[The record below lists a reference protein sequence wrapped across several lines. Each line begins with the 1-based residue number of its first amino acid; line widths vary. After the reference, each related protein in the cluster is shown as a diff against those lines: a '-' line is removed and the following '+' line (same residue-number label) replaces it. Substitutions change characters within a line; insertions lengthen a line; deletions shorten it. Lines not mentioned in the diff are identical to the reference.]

1 MISELG
7 SNPFVI
13 SNSFAINEASSTE
26 ETTTALLVVEKDPS
40 NPLLLAENFDFSQ
53 VSEAATKV
61 INNLSTNSLIMIV
74 VIFGLP
80 VTTAL
85 LSIFGAG
92 PLAIASIAWII
103 PISAVLFLPDLFN
116 N

>member
-1 MISELG
+1 MG
-7 SNPFVI
+7 NNPFVI
-13 SNSFAINEASSTE
+13 SNNYAINEESSSE
-26 ETTTALLVVEKDPS
+26 ESTTTALAIVEQNLA
-40 NPLLLAENFDFSQ
+40 NPLLLAENFDFEQ
-53 VSEAATKV
+53 MSEAATKV

-92 PLAIASIAWII
+92 PLAIASIAWLI
-103 PISAVLFLPDLFN
+103 PISAVLFLPDMFN